1 MRYAGAALPLT
12 EGASLSWVAGKGPY
26 GGILRT
32 RRLQGHPAQPTL
44 GLPTCKMPLAAHA
57 RYFYSAKPSSITLLV
72 LLVHKHQA
80 GVAVL

>member
-1 MRYAGAALPLT
+1 MGGREGPLWRHIT
-12 EGASLSWVAGKGPY
+12 YKA
-26 GGILRT
+26 
-32 RRLQGHPAQPTL
+32 LQGHPAQPTL